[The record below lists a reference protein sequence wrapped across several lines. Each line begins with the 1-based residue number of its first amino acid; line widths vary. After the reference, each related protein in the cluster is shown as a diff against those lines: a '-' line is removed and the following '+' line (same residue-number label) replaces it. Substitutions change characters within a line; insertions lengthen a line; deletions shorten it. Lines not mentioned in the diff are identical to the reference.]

1 MTRASRH
8 GMIRLKNEKEIAG
21 IRESGRLLASTLEE
35 LKKLVAPGISTQ
47 EMDSFARSWIE
58 SHGGKPAFLGYMNY
72 PASLCVSLNNEVIHG
87 IPGPRKLRQGDIVSI
102 DLGVDLNG
110 YFSDAAITIGV
121 GPTSRKRERLAQVT
135 RECLERG
142 LALALPGNRISD
154 ISRAVYEH
162 AVRNTFGVVR
172 EYCGH
177 GTGFA
182 MHEDPQ
188 VPNYVGPGPNPRL
201 KEGMVL
207 AIEPMINAGTGDIE
221 LLEDGWTVV
230 TADGDDSAHFE
241 HTVAVL
247 RDRMEIL
254 TLFE

>member
-1 MTRASRH
+1 
-8 GMIRLKNEKEIAG
+8 MIRLKNEKEIIG
-21 IRESGRLLASTLEE
+21 IRESGRLLAGTLEE
-35 LKKLVAPGISTQ
+35 LKKLVGPGISTQ
-47 EMDSFARSWIE
+47 EMDAFARSWIE
-58 SHGGKPAFLGYMNY
+58 RHGGRPAFLGYMNY

-110 YFSDAAITIGV
+110 YFSDAAVTVAV
-121 GPTSRKRERLAQVT
+121 GATSKKRERLTQVT

-142 LALALPGNRISD
+142 LAQAVPGNRISD
-154 ISRAVYEH
+154 ISRAVYDH
-162 AVRNTFGVVR
+162 AARNSFGVVR

-230 TADGDDSAHFE
+230 TADGEDSAHFE

>member
-1 MTRASRH
+1 
-8 GMIRLKNEKEIAG
+8 MIRLKNEKEVSG
-21 IRESGRLLASTLEE
+21 IRASGALLAATLQEALKLIQDGMTTRE
-35 LKKLVAPGISTQ
+35 L
-47 EMDSFARSWIE
+47 DSFVRARIE
-58 SHGGKPAFLGYMNY
+58 RGGGRPAFLGYMNY
-72 PASLCVSLNNEVIHG
+72 PASVCISVNNEVIHG
-87 IPGPRKLRQGDIVSI
+87 IPGPRKLRNGDLVSI
-102 DLGVDLNG
+102 DLGVDLGG
-110 YFSDAAITIGV
+110 YFSDSAITVAV
-121 GPTSRKRERLAQVT
+121 GTTTASRERLIRVT
-135 RECLERG
+135 RECLQR
-142 LALALPGNRISD
+142 AVAQATSGNRISD
-154 ISRAVYEH
+154 ISKAVYEH
-162 AVRNTFGVVR
+162 ATANAFGVVR

-241 HTVAVL
+241 HTVAIL
-247 RDRMEIL
+247 RDHMEIL

>member
-1 MTRASRH
+1 
-8 GMIRLKNEKEIAG
+8 MIRIKNEKEIAG
-21 IRESGRLLASTLEE
+21 IRESGRLLARTLEE
-35 LKKLVAPGISTQ
+35 LKKLVAEGITTA
-47 EMDSFARSWIE
+47 ELDAFARSYIE
-58 SHGGKPAFLGYMNY
+58 SHGGRPAFLGYMNY
-72 PASLCVSLNNEVIHG
+72 PATLCVSLNNEVIHG
-87 IPGPRKLRQGDIVSI
+87 IPGPRRLRPGDIVSI
-102 DLGVDLNG
+102 DVGVERNG
-110 YFSDAAITIGV
+110 YFSDAAVTVPV
-121 GPTSRKRERLAQVT
+121 GATTKKREKLMQVT

-142 LALALPGNRISD
+142 IAEAVAGNRVSD

-162 AVRNTFGVVR
+162 AVGNRCGVVR

-188 VPNYVGPGPNPRL
+188 VPNYVGAGPNPRL

-230 TADGDDSAHFE
+230 TADGADSAHFE
-241 HTVAVL
+241 HTVVVL

-254 TLFE
+254 TLFH

>member
-1 MTRASRH
+1 
-8 GMIRLKNEKEIAG
+8 MIRIKNEREIAG
-21 IRESGRLLASTLEE
+21 IRESGKLLARTLEE
-35 LKKLVAPGISTQ
+35 LKKLVAVGITTR
-47 EMDSFARSWIE
+47 ELDAFARSWIE

-72 PASLCVSLNNEVIHG
+72 PATLCVSLNNEVIHG

-102 DLGVDLNG
+102 DVGVERNG
-110 YFSDAAITIGV
+110 YFSDAAVTLPVGV
-121 GPTSRKRERLAQVT
+121 VSRKREKLMKVT
-135 RECLERG
+135 RECLER
-142 LALALPGNRISD
+142 ALGQAMPGKRISD

-162 AVRNTFGVVR
+162 AVGSSCGVVR

-188 VPNYVGPGPNPRL
+188 VPNYVGAGPNPRL

-207 AIEPMINAGTGDIE
+207 AIEPMVNAGTGDIE

-230 TADGDDSAHFE
+230 TADGSDSAHFE

-247 RDRMEIL
+247 GDRMEIL
-254 TLFE
+254 TLFH

>member
-1 MTRASRH
+1 
-8 GMIRLKNEKEIAG
+8 MIRLKNEKEIAG
-21 IRESGRLLASTLEE
+21 IRESGQLLAGTLEE
-35 LKKLVAPGISTQ
+35 LKKLVVVGISTR
-47 EMDSFARSWIE
+47 ELDLFARSWIE

-72 PASLCVSLNNEVIHG
+72 PASLCISLNDEVIHG
-87 IPGPRKLRQGDIVSI
+87 IPGPRKLRQGDLVSI
-102 DLGVDLNG
+102 DIGVERNG
-110 YFSDAAITIGV
+110 YFSDAAVTLPV
-121 GPTSRKRERLAQVT
+121 GAVSRKREKLMKVT
-135 RECLERG
+135 RECLER
-142 LALALPGNRISD
+142 ALSQAVPGNRISD

-162 AVRNTFGVVR
+162 AVGSACGVVR

-188 VPNYVGPGPNPRL
+188 VPNYVSAGPNPRL

-221 LLEDGWTVV
+221 LLDDGWTVV
-230 TADGDDSAHFE
+230 TADGADSAHFE

-254 TLFE
+254 TLFH

>member
-1 MTRASRH
+1 
-8 GMIRLKNEKEIAG
+8 MIRIKNEKEIAG
-21 IRESGRLLASTLEE
+21 IRDSGMLLARTLEE
-35 LKKLVAPGISTQ
+35 LKKLVAEGITTR
-47 EMDSFARSWIE
+47 ELDSFARSYIE

-72 PASLCVSLNNEVIHG
+72 PASLCLSLNNQVIHG
-87 IPGPRKLRQGDIVSI
+87 IPGQRKLRQGDILSI
-102 DLGVDLNG
+102 DVGVERNG
-110 YFSDAAITIGV
+110 YFSDAAVTVPV
-121 GPTSRKRERLAQVT
+121 GATTRRREKLMQVT

-142 LALALPGNRISD
+142 IAEAVAGNRVSD
-154 ISRAVYEH
+154 ISRAVFEH
-162 AVRNTFGVVR
+162 AVANGCGVVR

-188 VPNYVGPGPNPRL
+188 VPNYVGAGPNPRL

-221 LLEDGWTVV
+221 LMDDGWTVV
-230 TADGDDSAHFE
+230 TADGADSAHFE

-254 TLFE
+254 TLFH